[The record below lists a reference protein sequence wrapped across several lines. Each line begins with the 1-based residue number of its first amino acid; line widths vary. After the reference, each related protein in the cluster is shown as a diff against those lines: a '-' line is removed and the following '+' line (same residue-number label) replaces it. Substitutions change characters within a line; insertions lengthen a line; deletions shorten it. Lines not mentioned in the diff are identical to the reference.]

1 MYSVKNSNVQIQN
14 RIIGKKKK
22 TIKYLIYIKYL
33 NHT

>member
-1 MYSVKNSNVQIQN
+1 MQMCKYK
-14 RIIGKKKK
+14 IGLLEKIKK